1 MRETIYDKSTDT
13 KRKSR
18 EKRRTCIFVLIMLLP
33 AVVLTVWQ
41 IYWPTIQG
49 IKMAFQNYNIY
60 NLSNIKFVGFQNFK
74 ELLEPS
80 AFNSFYG
87 TLGNTVVYVF
97 GSLIPQLVIGF
108 SLALLLQKKFRG
120 RNLYQGIVFIPW
132 ALSGF
137 IIGIMWRWMFNGT
150 GGVINDLL
158 MKLHLI
164 SSPVA
169 WLSSKGTAMVAVIVA
184 NVWYGIPFFTI
195 MITAALQSVPMDL
208 YEAAAVDGANAFV
221 RFRVVTLPHIKSVLI
236 LTTLLRVIW
245 IFNGPETIMAMTDGG
260 PAGST
265 EIITSYMYKQI
276 SVGMDYG
283 KASAVG
289 VICLLIMIVYTVIYL
304 NVTKFTSEE

>member
-1 MRETIYDKSTDT
+1 MRETNHDKSIEA
-13 KRKSR
+13 KQKSR
-18 EKRRTCIFVLIMLLP
+18 EKKRTYFFVFIMLLP
-33 AVVLTVWQ
+33 AVALTVWQ
-41 IYWPTIQG
+41 IYWPTVQG

-74 ELLEPS
+74 ELLKPS

-108 SLALLLQKKFRG
+108 LLALLLQKKFRG

-164 SSPVA
+164 SNPVA

-221 RFRVVTLPHIKSVLI
+221 RFRIVTIPHIKSVLV

-289 VICLLIMIVYTVIYL
+289 VICLLIMIVYTIIYL
-304 NVTKFTSEE
+304 NVTRFTSEE